1 MSERKDN
8 MKVKFQVTGMT
19 CAACSARVEKVT
31 KAVAGVNSA
40 EVNLLAGTMVA
51 DVENEA
57 VCPLICQA
65 VSNAGYGA
73 AQAGKNAPAQ
83 KKERVQKDELKE
95 MKKRIV
101 WSGVFLVILMY
112 LTMGHMVGL
121 PAPHIF
127 HGLENSLL
135 FALVQFFLTLP
146 AVYLN
151 RVYYSRGLK
160 ALWHRSPNMDSL
172 IAVGSG
178 AALVYGIVALLRMA
192 YAMGHGQWDVVGLYS
207 ENLYFESA
215 AMILTLITLGKFL
228 ETRAK
233 GKTGD
238 AIRQLMDL
246 APKTATVRRD
256 GKEMEI
262 PADQVLVG
270 DIVIVKS
277 GGRIP
282 VDGVVTQGR
291 ASVDQSAL
299 TGESVPVE
307 KEPGDTVAA
316 ATINTSGYLEFRAD
330 KVGEDTTLA
339 QVIRMVE
346 EAGGSKAPI
355 ARLADKIAG
364 IFVPVVMTI
373 AAVAFAVWMIVGQTL
388 EFSLTTAIAV
398 LVISC
403 PCALGLATP
412 VAIMVGTGQGAK
424 MGVLFKNAEALEN
437 LHRVDTIVVDK
448 TGTLTTGKPEV
459 TDIIASGS
467 EASFV
472 RIAGALEARSEH
484 PFAKAILNYLQDQNI
499 AVEEAEEFETLP
511 GRGVSGIVDGIRYY
525 GGNQRL
531 MQEMGICVTDYPQ
544 LASQGKTPLYFG
556 DELGRFIGAI
566 AAADVLKADSAD
578 AVKALQKLGLDV
590 VMLTGDNEAT
600 AKTIAAKAGITH
612 VISDVLPGDKAS
624 VVKKLQEEGH
634 KVAMVGDGI
643 NDAPALVTADVGIAI
658 GAGTDIAIESADV
671 VLMSGSLVQVSGAV
685 ELSKATIRNIKQNL
699 FWAFFYNTLGIP
711 VAAGV
716 LYPAFQIQLSPM
728 LGAAAMSMSSVFVV
742 TNALRL
748 RFFKP
753 SCGMM
758 TAPIPVKQ
766 PEEQMIEEEPK
777 MITVISVGGMMCTHC
792 QAAVEGACKAVGGV
806 ENAVVDLKAKTVT
819 VTGDASRALLEK
831 AIEDAGYEILD
842 QKTKPVTV
850 IRVGGMMCNHCKMTV
865 ENACKGVEG
874 VVDAVVD
881 LEAKTVTVTGDASRE
896 ALEKAIREEDFEILD

>member
-1 MSERKDN
+1 

-31 KAVAGVNSA
+31 KAVEGVKSA

-57 VCPLICQA
+57 VCPAICTA
-65 VSNAGYGA
+65 VANAGYGTSVG
-73 AQAGKNAPAQ
+73 GKNAPAQ
-83 KKERVQKDELKE
+83 KKENNKENEMKE
-95 MKKRIV
+95 MKKRIIG
-101 WSGVFLVILMY
+101 SGVLLAVLMY

-121 PAPHIF
+121 PVPHIF
-127 HGLENSLL
+127 HGLENALL

-146 AVYLN
+146 VVYLN

-160 ALWHRSPNMDSL
+160 ALWHRAPNMDSL

-178 AALVYGIVALLRMA
+178 ASLIYGIVALLRMS
-192 YAMGHGQWDVVGLYS
+192 YAMGNGQWDVVELYS

-215 AMILTLITLGKFL
+215 ATILTLITLGKFL

-246 APKTATVRRD
+246 APKTATVRRE
-256 GKEMEI
+256 GREVEI
-262 PADQVLVG
+262 PADQVQVG

-282 VDGVVTQGR
+282 VDGTVTQGR

-330 KVGEDTTLA
+330 KVGEDTTLS

-364 IFVPVVMTI
+364 IFVPIVMTI
-373 AAVAFAVWMIVGQTL
+373 AAAAFTVWMFAGQTL

-412 VAIMVGTGQGAK
+412 VAIMVGTGQGAR

-437 LHRVDTIVVDK
+437 LHQVDTVVVDK

-459 TDIIASGS
+459 TDIMAVGD
-467 EASFV
+467 EKEFV
-472 RIAGALEARSEH
+472 RIAGALEAHSEH
-484 PFAKAILNYLQDQNI
+484 PFAKAILNYLHDQNI
-499 AVEEAEEFETLP
+499 AVEEADEFETLP
-511 GRGVSGIVDGIRYY
+511 GRGVSGIVDGMRCY
-525 GGNQRL
+525 GGNRRL
-531 MQEMGICVTDYPQ
+531 MEEMGIQVPEYPE
-544 LASQGKTPLYFG
+544 LARQGKTPLYFG

-566 AAADVLKADSAD
+566 AAADVLKADSVD
-578 AVKALQKLGLDV
+578 AVKALRKLGLDV

-600 AKTIAAKAGITH
+600 AKTIAAQAGIDH
-612 VISDVLPGDKAS
+612 VISDVLPGDKAG
-624 VVKKLQEEGH
+624 VVKSLQDEGH

-643 NDAPALVTADVGIAI
+643 NDAPALVTSDVGIAI

-716 LYPAFQIQLSPM
+716 LYPAFHIQLSPM

-753 SCGMM
+753 SCGMIC
-758 TAPIPVKQ
+758 A
-766 PEEQMIEEEPK
+766 
-777 MITVISVGGMMCTHC
+777 
-792 QAAVEGACKAVGGV
+792 
-806 ENAVVDLKAKTVT
+806 LKAENIQVPDKQEV
-819 VTGDASRALLEK
+819 
-831 AIEDAGYEILD
+831 
-842 QKTKPVTV
+842 PVTV
-850 IRVGGMMCNHCKMTV
+850 IKVGGMMCNHCKMTV

-874 VVDAVVD
+874 VTDAVVD
-881 LEAKTVTVTGDASRE
+881 LQAKTVTVTGNASVDA
-896 ALEKAIREEDFEILD
+896 LKKAIEEEDFEILD